1 MPKEDWADWYEYWIA
16 NPEEKDFIGTCRR
29 EIVDMEKEV
38 YLENPCKAS
47 SLPFWKTNL
56 VKIPDNMK
64 IVLDDDTQS
73 IVSLYI

>member
-1 MPKEDWADWYEYWIA
+1 MD
-16 NPEEKDFIGTCRR
+16 
-29 EIVDMEKEV
+29 KEV

-64 IVLDDDTQS
+64 IVLEDDLRSVD
-73 IVSLYI
+73 LREYIDEPFFKLIHRMTDIEKSVLDDRYELVC